1 MPLRCTWSHGPATDG
16 CVHTW
21 GHGLIAL
28 AVGRGFAALFIGR
41 GHAWHHPCQGAQ
53 EALGRLDAEAL
64 AEHMHDDRGIVD
76 LARSEERRERV
87 EQLHRL
93 LPTERLVPRLRRT
106 RLDLEVELT
115 RDVVGAEGPVDGRT
129 LIVDDASRLLA

>member
-1 MPLRCTWSHGPATDG
+1 MPLRCAGAESPATDR
-16 CVHTW
+16 CVHARR
-21 GHGLIAL
+21 HGLAAL
-28 AVGRGFAALFIGR
+28 VVGRGFAALFIGGR
-41 GHAWHHPCQGAQ
+41 HAWHHPRERAE
-53 EALGRLDAEAL
+53 EAFGRLDAEAL
-64 AEHMHDDRGIVD
+64 AEYMHNHCWVID
-76 LARSEERRERV
+76 LTRAQERRESV

-129 LIVDDASRLLA
+129 LIVD